1 MPLLSKQL
9 LQPIAI
15 GLCFL
20 MTPPC
25 GAQQPMPSRLEI
37 IVLRGDGETGSIRR
51 RAAVIPA
58 VRVADEN
65 GRPVANA
72 MVVFTL
78 PTEGAT
84 GEFNGQRTLA
94 IATDEAGEAEA
105 KPLKFNAVPG
115 KVPIHVNA
123 SYRGLTAR
131 AILTQVTVV
140 PRGEKAG
147 SGRERSHGL
156 LIGVLLAVGAGAGA
170 GVALAMRQGK
180 DQQPGGSQPGGVT
193 PAAAIG
199 ITPGNGTIA
208 GGR

>member
-1 MPLLSKQL
+1 MPLLSKTI

-15 GLCFL
+15 GLCVL
-20 MTPPC
+20 AAAPG

-37 IVLRGDGETGSIRR
+37 VILRGDGETGNIRR
-51 RAAVIPA
+51 RATVDPA

-78 PTEGAT
+78 PTEGAS
-84 GEFNGQRTLA
+84 GDFSGQRTVVV
-94 IATDEAGEAEA
+94 ATNDQGEAEA

-115 KVPIHVNA
+115 KVPVHVNA

-131 AILTQVTVV
+131 VILTQVTVV
-140 PRGEKAG
+140 PQGEKAG
-147 SGRERSHGL
+147 SDRARGHGV

-170 GVALAMRQGK
+170 GVALAMRQSK
-180 DQQPGGSQPGGVT
+180 DQQQGGAPAGGVT
-193 PAAAIG
+193 PPPAIG
-199 ITPGNGTIA
+199 ITPGTGTIA